1 MRLAFKLW
9 LTDEEGKAFGPGPA
23 QLLSQVEETGSL
35 RQAAAQLG
43 MSYNKAWWNIKTMER
58 RLGYSLLE
66 RTVGGNSGGGSR
78 LTEPGRELLNR
89 YRALE
94 AEAAEMLRE
103 LAQKHFQGQVTGPLA
118 PKPPGRRS

>member
-9 LTDEEGKAFGPGPA
+9 LADEEGKAFGPGPA
-23 QLLSQVEETGSL
+23 QLLACVDETGSL

-58 RLGYSLLE
+58 RLGYSLLT
-66 RTVGGNSGGGSR
+66 RTVGGNSGGGST
-78 LTEPGRELLNR
+78 LTPQGRDLLAR

-94 AEAAEMLRE
+94 AEAAEVLQD
-103 LAQKHFQGQVTGPLA
+103 LCAKHFRGLLTGPDP
-118 PKPPGRRS
+118 PKP